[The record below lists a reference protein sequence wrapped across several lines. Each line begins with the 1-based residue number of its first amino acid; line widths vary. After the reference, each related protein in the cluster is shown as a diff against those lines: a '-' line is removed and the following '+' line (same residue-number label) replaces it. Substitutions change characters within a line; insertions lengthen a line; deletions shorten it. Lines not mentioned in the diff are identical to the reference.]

1 MDAMNALVD
10 TLLVRML
17 WTSVQAIG
25 LIGVVYLLG
34 RLLPQ
39 LSAAMRCTL
48 WWLVGAQLLLGLL
61 WHAPLELQLLPA
73 APVAVVM
80 QVAHPVATLATITAG
95 PHPAVYAAAT
105 TATPSWRTV
114 VVLLW
119 LAALLWQ
126 ASRTLREWGAARQV
140 LRTSQP
146 VRDDALQQLC
156 VRKARQLGLRCCPQL
171 RFSDAIVSPQVIGL
185 WRPTVLLPAH
195 DTLTA
200 AESAMALAHEL
211 VHVRRGDLW
220 LGWIPALAQ
229 WLFCFHPLVRWAMRE
244 YALNRESA
252 CDALVVQHDQAAPQD
267 YGRLLLRLGVAQPVH
282 AGLAGASP
290 SFHNLKRRLTMLQE
304 TVNQPPS
311 RARGWLLVA
320 AIALIGVLPYRV
332 TAADNQHDNTTPPA
346 ASASAKA
353 PMARVPA
360 VPPAPP
366 MNPAALPPPPPPM
379 SPPPPPPP
387 PPHDNGF
394 YARHVNIDTTN
405 SAENGFA
412 LFDGNSMITIN
423 GSNADVDT
431 VRKLHAANKS
441 MLWFRRGHDAYL
453 IRDKAMLE
461 RASRIYAP
469 VTALAQQQGKLAGE
483 QGAAAGRRAGLAA
496 QDAALAQQQA
506 ELARRQAELAARVAT
521 GKVTTA
527 SDAERQA
534 ALASLQVQVTGRAA
548 TGKATASDAEQRT
561 ALASLQAQLPTGD
574 AARSDAQARQNEV
587 DAQRAEMDAAQAQ
600 LDKHQA
606 ELDAR
611 LGAQQQVLETQ
622 QAGFEKQQ
630 QAMERQQE
638 QAQHAAD
645 QSMSQLLDEALAKGL
660 AQKTSQR

>member
-10 TLLVRML
+10 SLLVRML

-80 QVAHPVATLATITAG
+80 QVAHPVATLATATAAQ
-95 PHPAVYAAAT
+95 HPAVYAAAT
-105 TATPSWRTV
+105 TASPSWRTV

-126 ASRTLREWGAARQV
+126 ASRTFREWRAARHV

-146 VRDDALQQLC
+146 VRDNALQELC
-156 VRKARQLGLRCCPQL
+156 VRKARQLGLRFCPEL
-171 RFSDAIVSPQVIGL
+171 RFSHAIVSPQVIGL
-185 WRPTVLLPAH
+185 WQPTVLLPAH

-252 CDALVVQHDQAAPQD
+252 CDAQVVQHDQAAPQD

-290 SFHNLKRRLTMLQE
+290 SFHNLKRRLTMLQQ

-332 TAADNQHDNTTPPA
+332 TAADNQHDNTTPPV

-366 MNPAALPPPPPPM
+366 MDPAALPPPPPMGPAPPLPPPPPM
-379 SPPPPPPP
+379 SPPLPLPPPPPPPPP

-394 YARHVNIDTTN
+394 SARHVNIDTTN

-469 VTALAQQQGKLAGE
+469 VTALAQQQGKLAGQ
-483 QGAAAGRRAGLAA
+483 QGAIAGRQAGLAA
-496 QDAALAQQQA
+496 QDAAFAQQQA
-506 ELARRQAELAARVAT
+506 ALA
-521 GKVTTA
+521 GK
-527 SDAERQA
+527 QA
-534 ALASLQVQVTGRAA
+534 ALAARIAA
-548 TGKATASDAEQRT
+548 GEAAGSDQ
-561 ALASLQAQLPTGD
+561 PTGQ
-574 AARSDAQARQNEV
+574 REL

-606 ELDAR
+606 DLDAR
-611 LGAQQQVLETQ
+611 LGAQQQELETQ

-630 QAMERQQE
+630 QAIDRQQE
-638 QAQHAAD
+638 QAQHAAE

-660 AQKTSQR
+660 AQKTSPR